1 MDEIEEKYN
10 YLKKQT
16 ILCLLDLLENDD
28 SVDRI
33 SPMIIEPL
41 AAKVQIDPNYYSILF
56 PKGISEM
63 MASLSDYLDQKI
75 LLANK
80 QEKTNQK
87 SIRGK
92 IRLALELR
100 IIDSTSL
107 KAQRKIASYFS
118 KIENLDINLKA
129 SLKTCNII
137 WQYAG
142 DQSTDFNYYTK
153 RALLLTVY
161 KRALNFYL
169 KDNSKDY
176 VQTRKFIQN
185 ALDNIVNIASL
196 KGKIKSLKKE
206 DIPIIRLFS

>member
-1 MDEIEEKYN
+1 MHEIGEKYN

-16 ILCLLDLLENDD
+16 ILHFLDLLENDD

-33 SPMIIEPL
+33 SPRMLE
-41 AAKVQIDPNYYSILF
+41 AVGAKMQIDPNYYSILF
-56 PKGISEM
+56 PTGISEIM
-63 MASLSDYLDQKI
+63 TNLSDYLDQKV
-75 LLANK
+75 LLTDN
-80 QEKTNQK
+80 QEKANQK

-92 IRLALELR
+92 IKSALELR

-107 KAQRKIASYFS
+107 KAQRKIVSYFS
-118 KIENLDINLKA
+118 EIKNLDLNLKA

-142 DQSTDFNYYTK
+142 DESTDFNYYTK
-153 RALLLTVY
+153 RGLLLTVY
-161 KRALNFYL
+161 KRAINFYL

-176 VQTRKFIQN
+176 TQTRQFIQN